1 MVDSSH
7 PSRLKTEAKKSE
19 DGSPDFGATVRH
31 NTFGTLVAFGDQGVQ
46 LIQIDG
52 RASKSADDRLKVV
65 EAKTGL
71 EEVKGVTAV
80 LAGDLE
86 ADGDLDL
93 ILATKSNGIR
103 MFVNRGNRTFFEID
117 CDETFGREDPVTGMA
132 MADLDRD
139 LDLDLVTVHAGSG
152 SVGLIENLLHLQFR
166 GRVLEDIEPIE
177 GASSVSVQDIDGNV
191 SWDLV
196 IGGTSQTAVVFSH
209 TAGAGAWTVDRS
221 VFSDQASPDLIVADL
236 DNDSWMEAIG
246 VSSQAVAVSRL
257 GPWGISESKTI
268 KGVPS
273 IENDATTGSLVIA
286 DFDQNGSLDIAG
298 VSEANSVFYANQSE
312 VGHFVDARFRGIDDN
327 ASGRVNHYAIGS
339 VLECRFGPH
348 YRAQIVTSPST
359 HFGTGG
365 FANADS
371 LRAILPNGLTQ
382 TIRELK
388 SDSLVEEEQ
397 TLKGSCP
404 YLYAWDG
411 EKYVFQTDCLWAAP
425 LGLQVARGVVAKDR
439 PWEYLKLDGTT
450 IQPKGDRYEFR
461 MTEELWEVAYFDKV
475 ALAVVDHPAG
485 VEVWTNEKV
494 GPGSIATPTIFA
506 LGADDLHAV
515 ESAQDSVGRD
525 VTKKLTDAD
534 RDFVQAFDRRLR
546 QGLCEPHWIDLD
558 FDKAIPKTI
567 ENGTSVYLVLT
578 GWILPTD
585 TSLNIQIDQNPDLG
599 PIEFPSVWVPNPE
612 GTDWNKVIP
621 FMGFPGGK
629 TKTIVVDVTEVMNR
643 DDPRFRVR
651 TSAQIYWDRAAVAV
665 QGTPAEFVTQDVDL
679 LSAEV
684 AFHGFSAK
692 HREDVTQPETY
703 DYQDAGKSP
712 RWPPLRGGLTRYG
725 DCLDLVKEWDDAM
738 VVISG
743 GDEIRMSFSLPEKPL
758 PDGWKR
764 DFVLHS
770 VGWDKDA
777 DLNTLA
783 GQSTEPLPFREMTQ
797 YPPLTG
803 EQSEKLEQ
811 LNRPHLQ
818 RFQSFRSFWYRDN
831 EISARSAEQSLK
843 VQ

>member
-1 MVDSSH
+1 
-7 PSRLKTEAKKSE
+7 
-19 DGSPDFGATVRH
+19 
-31 NTFGTLVAFGDQGVQ
+31 
-46 LIQIDG
+46 
-52 RASKSADDRLKVV
+52 
-65 EAKTGL
+65 
-71 EEVKGVTAV
+71 
-80 LAGDLE
+80 
-86 ADGDLDL
+86 
-93 ILATKSNGIR
+93 
-103 MFVNRGNRTFFEID
+103 
-117 CDETFGREDPVTGMA
+117 
-132 MADLDRD
+132 
-139 LDLDLVTVHAGSG
+139 
-152 SVGLIENLLHLQFR
+152 LIENLLHLQFR
-166 GRVLEDIEPIE
+166 GRTIEDIDPIE
-177 GASSVSVQDIDGNV
+177 GASSVSIQDIDGNV
-191 SWDLV
+191 SWDLIV
-196 IGGTSQTAVVFSH
+196 GGTSQTAIVFSH
-209 TAGAGAWTVDRS
+209 TADAGAWTVDRS
-221 VFSDQASPDLIVADL
+221 VVGDQASPNLVVADL

-246 VSSQAVAVSRL
+246 VSSTGIVV
-257 GPWGISESKTI
+257 PWGISQSTKIEGLSSDEST
-268 KGVPS
+268 S
-273 IENDATTGSLVIA
+273 ARSLVVA
-286 DFDQNGSLDIAG
+286 DFDQNGSLDVAG
-298 VSEANSVFYANQSE
+298 VAEQDPMFYANQSD
-312 VGHFVDARFRGIDDN
+312 VGHFVDVRFRGIDDN

-365 FANADS
+365 FVNADS

-411 EKYVFQTDCLWAAP
+411 EKFVFQTDCLWAAP

-439 PWEYLKLDGTT
+439 PWEYLKLDGKT
-450 IQPKGDRYEFR
+450 IKPKGDHYEFR

-475 ALAVVDHPAG
+475 ALTVVDHPAD

-494 GPGSIATPTIFA
+494 GPGSIATPTVFA
-506 LGADDLHAV
+506 LGSDDLRAV
-515 ESAQDSVGRD
+515 LSAQDSRGRD
-525 VTKKLTDAD
+525 VTKKLTNSD

-558 FDKAIPKTI
+558 FDKAIPRTI
-567 ENGTSVYLVLT
+567 EDGTRVYLVLT

-585 TSLNIQIDQNPDLG
+585 TSLNIQIDQNPNLG
-599 PIEFPSVWVPNPE
+599 PIEFPSVWVPVDKAE
-612 GTDWNKVIP
+612 TGTEEPRVNDSQWKKVIP

-643 DDPRFRVR
+643 NDPRFRIR

-665 QGTPAEFVTQDVDL
+665 QESPAEFVSQDVDL

-692 HREDVTQPETY
+692 HRDDVTQPETY
-703 DYQDAGKSP
+703 DYQDVDEGP
-712 RWPPLRGGLTRYG
+712 RWPPLQGGLTRFG
-725 DCLDLVKEWDDAM
+725 DCLDLIKEWDDAM
-738 VVISG
+738 AVISG
-743 GDEIRMSFSLPEKPL
+743 GDEIRMTFSLPEKPL
-758 PDGWKR
+758 PDGWVR

-783 GQSTEPLPFREMTQ
+783 GQSSEPLPFREMTQ
-797 YPPLTG
+797 YPPLVG
-803 EQSEKLEQ
+803 EHSEKLEM

-818 RFQSFRSFWYRDN
+818 RFQGFRAFWHRGN
-831 EISARSAEQSLK
+831 ENEMSTTEQLFPN
-843 VQ
+843 Q